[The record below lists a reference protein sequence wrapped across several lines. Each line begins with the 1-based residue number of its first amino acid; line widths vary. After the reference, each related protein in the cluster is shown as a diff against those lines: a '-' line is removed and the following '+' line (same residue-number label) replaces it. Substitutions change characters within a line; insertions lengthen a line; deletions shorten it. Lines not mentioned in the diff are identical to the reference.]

1 MAYVAIQGGAEAI
14 RQSGRL
20 MEHLRTEQGADGRPV
35 AIEDIK
41 HQLHSL
47 HSRILSE
54 SGLYHED
61 LAALALKQTMGDP
74 LEASFALR
82 AYRSTRPRNV
92 ETETHHTESLRLVRR
107 ISASFKDIPGGQ
119 MLGATPDYALRLLRF
134 ELLDESQE
142 SFQERTRAWLSDLPK
157 GELPTTLPKVVNTL
171 RQRDL
176 LPTLTD
182 NDAAAFDITREA
194 LVFPL
199 PRSAALQ
206 AMARGETGGM
216 LSLAYSNMRGYGDIH
231 PTVAEL
237 RVGYLPVCLPHPISS
252 EPVEIGEVLM
262 TECEVVTKYEALNDG
277 PPTFT
282 LGYGACYGHN
292 ETKAIS
298 MAVLDRCLQK
308 GMRDGPEHP
317 AEDPEFVVLHIDGI
331 DSMGFCNH
339 FKMPHY
345 VTFQAE
351 MDGLQKTRTQ
361 GTERD

>member
-14 RQSGRL
+14 RQSAQL
-20 MEHLRTEQGADGRPV
+20 MEYLRTEQGAEGRPV
-35 AIEDIK
+35 AVGDIK
-41 HQLHSL
+41 HQLRSL

-82 AYRSTRPRNV
+82 AYRSTRPRNL
-92 ETETHHTESLRLVRR
+92 ETQTQATGDMRLVRR

-119 MLGATPDYALRLLRF
+119 ILGATPDYALRLLRF
-134 ELLDESQE
+134 ELLDESPE
-142 SFQERTRAWLSDLPK
+142 TFQECARNWLADLPE
-157 GELPTTLPKVVNTL
+157 GELPTTLPKVVDVL

-176 LPTLTD
+176 LPPIAA
-182 NDAAAFDITREA
+182 NDSAAFDITREA
-194 LVFPL
+194 LVFPV

-216 LSLAYSNMRGYGDIH
+216 LALAYSNMRGYGDIH

-237 RVGYLPVCLPHPISS
+237 RVGYLPVCLPHPISGES
-252 EPVEIGEVLM
+252 VEIGEVLM
-262 TECEVVTKYEALNDG
+262 TECEMVTKYEASNDG
-277 PPTFT
+277 PPQFT

-317 AEDPEFVVLHIDGI
+317 AEDPEYVILHIDGI

-351 MDGLQKTRTQ
+351 MDGLQKTRNHKAD
-361 GTERD
+361 RD